1 MVAAQASIRT
11 ALRNTVLLMAKKEV
25 RTGQGAS
32 RVQTPPPLRERASSK
47 FYCQRP
53 EQKACPAEYAA
64 GSHVSEDPATGC
76 GFDVC
81 VLSLSD
87 YGERGQQT
95 EWQSTELCGIRS
107 MLPRDICP
115 QSQQGIYLTAYLL
128 LCFPNGSM
136 HSVAQIPFLAC
147 RHGFSRSEPG
157 RRSEHAEDHHV
168 SNNFPVEPAAASP
181 QNSPE

>member
-32 RVQTPPPLRERASSK
+32 RVQTPPPLRERASNKFERASNK

-76 GFDVC
+76 GFDVW

-107 MLPRDICP
+107 MLPWDICP

-128 LCFPNGSM
+128 L
-136 HSVAQIPFLAC
+136 
-147 RHGFSRSEPG
+147 
-157 RRSEHAEDHHV
+157 
-168 SNNFPVEPAAASP
+168 
-181 QNSPE
+181 